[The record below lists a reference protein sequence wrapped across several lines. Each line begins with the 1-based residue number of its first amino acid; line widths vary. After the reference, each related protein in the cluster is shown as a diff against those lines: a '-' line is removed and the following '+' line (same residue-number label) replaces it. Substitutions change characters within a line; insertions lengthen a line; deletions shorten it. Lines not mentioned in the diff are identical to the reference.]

1 MMADTDKALQ
11 ELDDLFAA
19 ARSEPPAL
27 PDRLN
32 AAILADAARAQA
44 GFQAAAPAQ
53 APRQPLWRQL
63 IEALGGWPALGG
75 LAAASA
81 AGLWIGIAPPSFVPD
96 PVALA
101 GYEDSSTAVPYDS
114 YDMAVVLSEDL
125 Q

>member
-1 MMADTDKALQ
+1 MADTDKTLQ
-11 ELDDLFAA
+11 ELDNLFAA
-19 ARSEPPAL
+19 ARSQPPVPA
-27 PDRLN
+27 DRLN
-32 AAILADAARAQA
+32 AAILAAAERVQA

-101 GYEDSSTAVPYDS
+101 GYADSSTALPDDS
-114 YDMAVVLSEDL
+114 YDMAVMLSGDL